1 MRVCELPWLFA
12 YVRQYSHG
20 VCYLYKFLFTLLSN
34 QPASHVA
41 APQCRS
47 WALVNFK
54 HQNGE
59 NISNERV
66 LLVPDELVWVHLGS
80 LISRGFQHHSLQILL
95 FTWLMVR
102 SQFGIS
108 SVNPVT
114 QPAFSHQS
122 GLVMWGWCF
131 LTDFD
136 HWWYF
141 CQLCSYQNGCRL
153 QFSNSCLHHV
163 NTPSHQQKVASQH
176 DHESSHDEV
185 ASSVTRSNS
194 SRVE

>member
-12 YVRQYSHG
+12 YVTKYSHG
-20 VCYLYKFLFTLLSN
+20 VCYLYTFLFILLSN

-47 WALVNFK
+47 WAAVNFK

-59 NISNERV
+59 NIYNERV
-66 LLVPDELVWVHLGS
+66 LLVPNELVWVHLGS

-102 SQFGIS
+102 SLFGIS

-131 LTDFD
+131 WCTLIIYGIFANCVHTRMAAGYNIPVAACIMLT
-136 HWWYF
+136 
-141 CQLCSYQNGCRL
+141 
-153 QFSNSCLHHV
+153 
-163 NTPSHQQKVASQH
+163 HQ
-176 DHESSHDEV
+176 
-185 ASSVTRSNS
+185 VTNKK
-194 SRVE
+194 

>member
-12 YVRQYSHG
+12 YVTKYSHG
-20 VCYLYKFLFTLLSN
+20 VCYLYTFLFILLSN

-47 WALVNFK
+47 WAAVNFK

-59 NISNERV
+59 NIYNERV
-66 LLVPDELVWVHLGS
+66 LLVPNELVWVHLGS

-102 SQFGIS
+102 SLFGIS

-114 QPAFSHQS
+114 QPA
-122 GLVMWGWCF
+122 LVTSPGWWCGDGVFDALWSFMVF
-131 LTDFD
+131 LPTVFIPE
-136 HWWYF
+136 W
-141 CQLCSYQNGCRL
+141 LL
-153 QFSNSCLHHV
+153 
-163 NTPSHQQKVASQH
+163 
-176 DHESSHDEV
+176 
-185 ASSVTRSNS
+185 VTIFQ
-194 SRVE
+194 